1 MSSTSIN
8 SYFMK
13 SFVLLFLVCLYGL
26 TTAAQEKHILTSD
39 SVSLYVKVKGTG
51 PACLYIHGGP
61 GSGSNW
67 LEKLYGETL
76 EKHFKVIYLDQ
87 RGVGRSSSSKDGNY
101 CMDRMTQDFEEV
113 REALGFKQWLTLG
126 HSFGGILQMGYVE
139 RYPQSSTG
147 LLMINCT
154 LDLED
159 SFRNSWITKA
169 YEILET
175 KNPATKDD
183 TVAIQKRLQEA
194 IGLLSKRNLM
204 WKMTYTT
211 PENAKVMDDTY
222 KDIPNWNHNFSS
234 KALDCQDYWKDF
246 RPETSKVKLP
256 VLVFYGTRDWLV
268 GPDHYKGL
276 NFPNR
281 LLWKSEVGHMP
292 FMEAKEDL
300 EKAIKSYLETYKF
313 K

>member
-1 MSSTSIN
+1 MR
-8 SYFMK
+8 K
-13 SFVLLFLVCLYGL
+13 CLLLSLFCLAILMAG
-26 TTAAQEKHILTSD
+26 AQEKHILTSD

-51 PACLYIHGGP
+51 PVCLYIHGGP

-87 RGVGRSSSSKDGNY
+87 RGVGRSSTPKDGNY
-101 CMDRMTQDFEEV
+101 CMDRMTRDFEEV
-113 REALGFKQWLTLG
+113 REALGIQQWLTLG

-139 RYPQSSTG
+139 RYPQSNKG
-147 LLMINCT
+147 MLMINCT
-154 LDLED
+154 LDIEE

-169 YEILET
+169 YEIMGEE
-175 KNPATKDD
+175 NPAAKGD
-183 TVAIQKRLQEA
+183 TMPVQQRLQEA
-194 IGLLSKRNLM
+194 IGLLHKKGLM
-204 WKMTYTT
+204 WKMTYSS
-211 PENAKVMDDTY
+211 PEHEKQMNDTY
-222 KDIPNWNHNFSS
+222 KDIPNWNHDFSG
-234 KALDCQDYWKDF
+234 KALNCKEYWKNY
-246 RPETSKVKLP
+246 RPETSGIDIP

-276 NFPNR
+276 NFPNK

-292 FMEAKEDL
+292 FMEAKQDL
-300 EKAIKSYLETYKF
+300 EKAIVSYLDKYKF

>member
-1 MSSTSIN
+1 MRK
-8 SYFMK
+8 YL
-13 SFVLLFLVCLYGL
+13 LLFLFYTSIL
-26 TTAAQEKHILTSD
+26 TSFAQEKHILTTD
-39 SVSLYVKVKGTG
+39 SVLLYVKVKGTG

-61 GSGSNW
+61 GSGSYW
-67 LEKLYGETL
+67 LEKFYGETL
-76 EKHFKVIYLDQ
+76 EKHFQMVYLDQ
-87 RGVGRSSSSKDGNY
+87 RGVGRSSIPKDSNY
-101 CMDRMTQDFEEV
+101 CMDRMTRDFEEV

-139 RYPQSSTG
+139 RYPRSSKG

-159 SFRNSWITKA
+159 SFRKSWVTKA
-169 YEILET
+169 YEILG
-175 KNPATKDD
+175 KDNSVLKDD
-183 TVAIQKRLQEA
+183 TVSVMQRLQEV
-194 IGLLSKRNLM
+194 IGALNEKELM

-211 PENAKVMDDTY
+211 PEHGRMMDDTY
-222 KDIPNWNHNFSS
+222 NDIPDWNHDFSS
-234 KALDCQDYWKDF
+234 KALNCREYWKDY
-246 RPETSKVKLP
+246 RPETPKVKLP
-256 VLVFYGTRDWLV
+256 VLVFYGTRDWMV

-276 NFPNR
+276 NFPDK

-300 EKAIKSYLETYKF
+300 EKAIESYLAKYKF